1 MISLSYI
8 DSHTGGEPTRLVTAG
23 LPDFGG
29 GSVAD
34 QAAVFARDFDHYRR
48 AIVNEPRGNDVLV
61 GAVLV
66 PTTMPGADIGVIF
79 FNNVGLL
86 GMCGHGTIGVVAS
99 LPELPTTVSI
109 ETPVGLVSATRNDD
123 NSVSITNVRSYLLSE
138 NISFHVPELG
148 SLTGAVAY
156 GGNTFLL
163 MTDHPWSDGIDIA
176 DVRAMTQYCEAVLSA
191 ARDIEP
197 TVDHVELF
205 APPKYTEND
214 SRNFVLCPGGQ
225 YDRSPCGTGTSAKLA
240 WLHSLG
246 KLKVGDL
253 YRQESVTGSVFTG
266 KVAFHPEGGVIPTIT
281 GTAFVTAKGELL
293 IDSDDALGWG
303 IFSGV

>member
-1 MISLSYI
+1 MILLSFV
-8 DSHTGGEPTRLVTAG
+8 DSHTGGEPTRLVTDG

-29 GSVAD
+29 GTVAE
-34 QAAVFARDFDHYRR
+34 QAMVFARDFDHYRR

-61 GAVLV
+61 GAIIV
-66 PTTMPGADIGVIF
+66 PPSAPDAHLGVIF

-99 LPELPTTVSI
+99 LPELPDTVSI
-109 ETPVGLVSATRNDD
+109 ETPVGMVTATRNADK
-123 NSVSITNVRSYLLSE
+123 SVSIVNVRSYLIAE
-138 NISFHVPELG
+138 NIDIDVPRVG
-148 SLTGAVAY
+148 TVSGAVAY

-163 MTDHPWSDGIDIA
+163 VTDHPWSSGIHMC
-176 DVRAMTQYCEAVLSA
+176 DVRAMTEYCETVLAA
-191 ARDIEP
+191 AREIEP

-205 APPKYTEND
+205 AAPAITGND

-240 WLHSLG
+240 WLHAIG
-246 KLKVGDL
+246 KLSSGDI

-266 KVAFHPEGGVIPTIT
+266 KVDLHPDGGIIPTIT
-281 GTAFVTAKGELL
+281 GTAFVTSRGELM
-293 IDSDDALGWG
+293 IDPADQLGWG
-303 IFSGV
+303 ITSE